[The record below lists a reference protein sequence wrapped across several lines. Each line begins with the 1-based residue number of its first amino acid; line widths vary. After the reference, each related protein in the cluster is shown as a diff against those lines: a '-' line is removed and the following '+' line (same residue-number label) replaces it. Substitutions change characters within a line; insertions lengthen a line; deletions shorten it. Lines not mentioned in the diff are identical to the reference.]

1 MYFITFEAKKQDASP
16 TIFQAK
22 VRKKIKGPIEV
33 MFCAIKKD

>member
-22 VRKKIKGPIEV
+22 VRKKIKGPTEV